1 MGVMKMDYNLKGVIF
16 GDRDVIQDDEYLPE
30 IEELLKFLI
39 DRKITPIILSND
51 KEYNRLQLREKLCQ
65 KYPSLR
71 WYIAGAD
78 ANTTQTLHKKP
89 SDKLVSHVLSNLS
102 LDNNECIFIGNS
114 DVDMITAVN
123 SKILFLNAIW
133 YEQKTEYGFTFEK
146 PKDIARF
153 IDVFCLREHLWGYE
167 IKDGNLEYY
176 ALGIYGKKEE
186 KYDYSHDFLAATKFG
201 RGHPDFWMKY
211 LLSAV
216 YFSGLHKQIDYISGY
231 PGHEQGSRFDM
242 EVTSITI
249 FAKCFN
255 KKYLP
260 DLIQRHTTSQKSS
273 YARAQGISI
282 DCTNQI
288 NTIKLNQ
295 YPMKSDNDKYRN
307 CPLTKKK
314 TVLVIDDIC
323 TQGYSLETARLY
335 IEKTGARVI
344 LLSFL
349 KTIWKDYEKIEAIG
363 DFQSP
368 FQANT
373 LNPLATTKY
382 RFWDYVVKK
391 DSYQEIRSKLA
402 EYENW
407 NDW

>member
-30 IEELLKFLI
+30 IEKLLKFLI
-39 DRKITPIILSND
+39 DRNITPIILSND
-51 KEYNRLQLREKLCQ
+51 KKDNRLQLREKLCQ
-65 KYPSLR
+65 KYQSLR
-71 WYIAGAD
+71 WYIAEENID
-78 ANTTQTLHKKP
+78 KKLRKP
-89 SDKLVSHVLSNLS
+89 NPNFVSDVLSNNK

-114 DVDMITAVN
+114 ENDMKTAVN

-133 YEQKTEYGFTFEK
+133 YGQETEYGFTFEK
-146 PKDIARF
+146 PKDIAQF
-153 IDVFCLREHLWGYE
+153 IDVFCLREHLWGYK

-176 ALGIYGKKEE
+176 ALGIYGTKEE
-186 KYDYSHDFLAATKFG
+186 KYDYSKDLFEATKFG
-201 RGHPDFWMKY
+201 RGHPDFWIKY

-216 YFSGLHKQIDYISGY
+216 YFSGLHKQIDYITGY
-231 PGHEQGSRFDM
+231 PGHKKGSRFDM
-242 EVTSITI
+242 EVKSITT

-260 DLIQRHTTSQKSS
+260 DLIERHETAEKLAS
-273 YARAQGISI
+273 ARANNRNTINHL
-282 DCTNQI
+282 TPI
-288 NTIKLNQ
+288 NTIKLNE
-295 YPMKSDNDKYRN
+295 YPMKSKDNRYKKS
-307 CPLTKKK
+307 PLKKNK
-314 TVLVIDDIC
+314 TVLVIDDIS
-323 TQGYSLETARLY
+323 TQGYSLESARLY
-335 IEKTGARVI
+335 IEKTGAKVI

-349 KTIWKDYEKIEAIG
+349 KTIFKEYEKIETIG

-373 LNPLATTKY
+373 LSPPSIKKY
-382 RFWDYVVKK
+382 PFWNYVVNK
-391 DSYQEIRSKLA
+391 DGYQEIRLKLE